1 MLGLGVWDLKKGK
14 AIHMEIE
21 KQMSGKQMFARP
33 EEKWTLIS
41 RSYCC
46 PPHLAHILGGYLW

>member
-1 MLGLGVWDLKKGK
+1 
-14 AIHMEIE
+14 MEME
-21 KQMSGKQMFARP
+21 KQISGKQMFARP

-46 PPHLAHILGGYLW
+46 PPHLAHILGGYL